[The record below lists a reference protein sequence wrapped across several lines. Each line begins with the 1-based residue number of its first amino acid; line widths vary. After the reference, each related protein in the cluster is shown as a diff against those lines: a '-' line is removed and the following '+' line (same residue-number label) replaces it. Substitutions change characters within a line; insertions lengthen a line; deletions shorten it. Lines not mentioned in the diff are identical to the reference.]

1 MIMVKVMILLLPF
14 LAFVIIMGIIF
25 IFGTIVVVKMI
36 IITIICNMVTVTVI
50 LLSNIALYLLLLKY
64 QFLSLIS
71 FSIFLI
77 TRVMSIAI

>member
-1 MIMVKVMILLLPF
+1 MIMVKVMILQLPF
-14 LAFVIIMGIIF
+14 LAFVFIMAIIF

-71 FSIFLI
+71 FSIFPI